1 MSSVLKMANRAARSN
16 RILLGLSAFFV
27 IIFLVISTN
36 VFVVSIVG
44 YHIHSSKDIKAESA
58 NIHIA
63 TKSLLAKRGNILDI
77 NGNVIVHDVISYT
90 LVAYLDPERVVGK
103 SPRYVVDKEATAL
116 ALAPILGL
124 TSASVLANLNRNA
137 KQTEFG
143 TKGRNLTLAQKTA
156 IESLGLPGFDFI
168 RTVTR
173 NYPMKVFSSHLI
185 GFAQYD
191 ATKDSLV
198 GKMGVEAIFD
208 SLLSGQNGYEKFRV
222 DKNGYRMLDGNLDE
236 AATVDGSTIVLTLD
250 KGIQE
255 ALEMAFDM
263 TINTHKAELVW
274 GSVME
279 IATGRIL
286 AWGHA
291 PSFDPNNINIS
302 NYSNVGMQYAYEPG
316 STMKT
321 FTYAAAMDIGKYVGS
336 DTFDSNFFRMGIEK
350 GLPVRTN
357 ETGKTFAIIN
367 NYMKR
372 SYGRVDFDFAY
383 LLSLNTGIA
392 TLLTTIL
399 PPSTYEEYLDKF
411 GFFKPVNTD
420 VYPEVNGVKN
430 FRYPLEMITTGF
442 GQGSSVT
449 MLQLLQAYS
458 AIFSDGTMVK
468 PYFVEKIFDE
478 KTSEV
483 IYQAQP
489 TIVGKPIKETTAR
502 QMQALMDRTIN
513 DGGTSRN
520 YQIPEVRTMG
530 KTGTS
535 QVAVDGAYS
544 KDKNIYSAMTA
555 LPAENPKYMVY
566 YAFLAPTTTRAHQDT
581 SAVQHIYR
589 RISLT
594 YGVYSQDNGPSETV
608 PVIEM
613 QLPNFINRT
622 TNSFLAWNA
631 QMDVQVTIIGDGERI
646 INQYPSGNTTMLNTQ
661 RLFVLTDGNNVEMP
675 DMVGWSR
682 KDVTTFWL
690 LSNRAVVIEGSGL
703 VVSQSIKP
711 GTLLDDQSDL
721 SVILSL
727 KP

>member
-1 MSSVLKMANRAARSN
+1 MVNRAARSN
-16 RILLGLSAFFV
+16 RMLLGLSVFFV
-27 IIFLVISTN
+27 LVFLVISTN

-44 YHIHSSKDIKAESA
+44 YHMHSAKDIKAESA
-58 NIHIA
+58 NIHIS
-63 TKSLLAKRGNILDI
+63 TKSLLAKRGNIVDI

-90 LVAYLDPERVVGK
+90 LIAYLDSERMVGD
-103 SPRYVVDKEATAL
+103 SPRYVVDKDQTAQ
-116 ALAPILGL
+116 ALAPILGI
-124 TSASVLANLNRNA
+124 SVSTILSNLNRDA

-156 IESLGLPGFDFI
+156 IEALNLPGFDFI

-173 NYPMKVFSSHLI
+173 NYPMKVFASHLI
-185 GFAQYD
+185 GFAHFD

-198 GKMGVEAIFD
+198 GKMGVEAIFNE
-208 SLLSGQNGYEKFRV
+208 LLSGENGYEKFRV

-236 AATVDGSTIVLTLD
+236 AATVDGATIVLTLD

-255 ALEMAFDM
+255 SLEMAFDITM
-263 TINTHKAELVW
+263 TNHNAELVW

-286 AWGHA
+286 AWGQA
-291 PSFDPNNINIS
+291 PSFDPNNIDIE

-321 FTYAAAMDIGKYVGS
+321 FTYAAAMDIGKYDG
-336 DTFDSNFFRMGIEK
+336 TALFDSKYFRMGIEN
-350 GLPVRTN
+350 GLPVRTDQSS
-357 ETGKTFAIIN
+357 KTFAIIN
-367 NYMKR
+367 NYHNR
-372 SYGRVDFDFAY
+372 SYGLVDFDYGY

-392 TLLTTIL
+392 TLLTTVL

-420 VYPEVNGVKN
+420 IYPDVSGVKN
-430 FRYPLEMITTGF
+430 YRYPLEMLTTGF

-449 MLQLLQAYS
+449 MLQMLQAYS

-468 PYFVEKIFDE
+468 PYFIEKIFDE

-489 TIVGKPIKETTAR
+489 IIVGQPIKESTAR

-513 DGGTSRN
+513 DGGSSRH
-520 YQIPEVRTMG
+520 YRIPEVRSIG

-535 QVAVDGAYS
+535 QVAIDGEYS
-544 KDKNIYSAMTA
+544 KDMNIFSAMTA

-566 YAFLAPTTTRAHQDT
+566 YAFLAPSDTKAHQET
-581 SAVQHIYR
+581 QAVQHIFR
-589 RISLT
+589 RLSLT
-594 YGVYSQDNGPSETV
+594 YEVYSQDNVPAEV
-608 PVIEM
+608 IPVIEM
-613 QLPNFINRT
+613 QIPNFINRT
-622 TNSFLAWNA
+622 VLSLLAWNTLS
-631 QMDVQVTIIGDGERI
+631 DVPITIIGNGERV
-646 INQYPSGNTTMLNTQ
+646 INQYPEANSTILNTQ
-661 RLFVLTDGNNVEMP
+661 RLFILTDGPEVVMP
-675 DMVGWSR
+675 DMTGWSR

-690 LSNRAVVIEGSGL
+690 LSNRTVIIEGSGL
-703 VVSQSIKP
+703 VSSQNIEA
-711 GTLLDDQSDL
+711 GTVLTDESKL
-721 SVILSL
+721 SVILTL

>member
-1 MSSVLKMANRAARSN
+1 MVNRAARSN
-16 RILLGLSAFFV
+16 RMLLGLSVFFV
-27 IIFLVISTN
+27 LIFLVISSN

-58 NIHIA
+58 NIHLA
-63 TKSLLAKRGNILDI
+63 TKSLLAQRGNILDI

-90 LVAYLDPERVVGK
+90 LIAYLDPERVVGK
-103 SPRYVVDKEATAL
+103 TPRYVVDKDATAQ
-116 ALAPILGL
+116 ALAPILGV
-124 TSASVLANLNRNA
+124 SVSTIMSNLNRDA

-156 IESLGLPGFDFI
+156 IEALGLPGFDFI
-168 RTVTR
+168 KTVTR
-173 NYPMKVFSSHLI
+173 NYPMKIFASHLI

-191 ATKDSLV
+191 AEKDSLV

-208 SLLSGQNGYEKFRV
+208 ELLSGENGFEKYRV

-236 AATVDGSTIVLTLD
+236 AAAINGANIVLTID

-255 ALEMAFDM
+255 SLEMAFDM

-291 PSFDPNNINIS
+291 PSFDPNNISIE

-321 FTYAAAMDIGKYVGS
+321 FTYAAAMDIGKYEGS
-336 DTFDSNFFRMGIEK
+336 DTFDSNFFRMGIED
-350 GLPVRTN
+350 GLPVRTDDP
-357 ETGKTFAIIN
+357 GKTYAIIN

-372 SYGRVDFDFAY
+372 NYGRVDFDFAY

-392 TLLTTIL
+392 TLLTTVL

-420 VYPEVNGVKN
+420 VYPEVEGVKN

-449 MLQLLQAYS
+449 MLQMLQAYS

-468 PYFVEKIFDE
+468 PYFVEKVFDE
-478 KTSEV
+478 NSSEV

-489 TIVGKPIKETTAR
+489 TIVGKPIKESTAR

-535 QVAVDGAYS
+535 QVAVDGEYS

-566 YAFLAPTTTRAHQDT
+566 YAFLAPTSTKAHQET
-581 SAVQHIYR
+581 AAVQQIFR
-589 RISLT
+589 RLSLT
-594 YGVYSQDNGPSETV
+594 YGLYSEDNGPSEST
-608 PVIEM
+608 PVIEL
-613 QLPNFINRT
+613 QLPNFINRSVM
-622 TNSFLAWNA
+622 SFLTWNA
-631 QMDVQVTIIGDGERI
+631 QLEIPVTIIGNGERI
-646 INQYPSGNTTMLNTQ
+646 INQYPEGNDTILTTQ
-661 RLFVLTDGNNVEMP
+661 RLFVLTDGDEITMP
-675 DMVGWSR
+675 DMHGWSR

-690 LSNRAVVIEGSGL
+690 LSNKAVVIEGSGL
-703 VVSQSIKP
+703 VSSQSIEA
-711 GTLLDDQSDL
+711 GTILTDQSEL
-721 SVILSL
+721 SVILTL

>member
-1 MSSVLKMANRAARSN
+1 MANRAARSN
-16 RILLGLSAFFV
+16 RMLLGLSVFFV
-27 IIFLVISTN
+27 LVFLVISTN

-44 YHIHSSKDIKAESA
+44 YHVHSSKDIKAESA

-63 TKSLLAKRGNILDI
+63 TKSLLAQRGNILDI

-90 LVAYLDPERVVGK
+90 LIAYLDPERMVGK
-103 SPRYVVDKEATAL
+103 SPRYVVDKEATAQ
-116 ALAPILGL
+116 ALSPILSMS
-124 TSASVLANLNRNA
+124 TASILSNLNRSA

-156 IESLGLPGFDFI
+156 IEALGLPGFEFI

-173 NYPMKVFSSHLI
+173 NYPMKVFASHLI

-191 ATKDSLV
+191 DTKGGLV

-208 SLLSGQNGYEKFRV
+208 AVLSGENGYEKFRV

-236 AATVDGSTIVLTLD
+236 AATVDGATIVLTLD

-255 ALEMAFDM
+255 SLEMAFDM

-291 PSFDPNNINIS
+291 PSFDPNNINIE

-321 FTYAAAMDIGKYVGS
+321 FTYAAAMDIGKYVGT

-350 GLPVRTN
+350 GLPVRTDG
-357 ETGKTFAIIN
+357 TTKTYAIIN

-372 SYGRVDFDFAY
+372 NYGRVDFDFAY

-392 TLLTTIL
+392 TLLTTVL

-420 VYPEVNGVKN
+420 VYPEVSGVKN
-430 FRYPLEMITTGF
+430 FRYPLEMLTTGF

-449 MLQLLQAYS
+449 MLQMLQAYS

-468 PYFVEKIFDE
+468 PYFVEKIFDV

-483 IYQAQP
+483 LYQAQP
-489 TIVGKPIKETTAR
+489 TVVGQPIKESTAR

-535 QVAVDGAYS
+535 QVAVDGEYS
-544 KDKNIYSAMTA
+544 TDKNIYSAMTA

-566 YAFLAPTTTRAHQDT
+566 YAFLAPTSTKAHQET
-581 SAVQHIYR
+581 QAVQHIFR
-589 RISLT
+589 KLSMTFGI
-594 YGVYSQDNGPSETV
+594 YSADNEPVETS
-608 PVIEM
+608 PVIEL
-613 QLPNFINRT
+613 QVPNFINRST
-622 TNSFLAWNA
+622 LSFLTWNA
-631 QMDVQVTIIGDGERI
+631 SLNVPVTVIGNGDRI
-646 INQYPSGNTTMLNTQ
+646 INQYPEANSTILNTQ
-661 RLFVLTDGNNVEMP
+661 RLFVLTDGAEVVMP
-675 DMVGWSR
+675 DMTGWSR

-703 VVSQSIKP
+703 VSSQSIEA
-711 GTLLDDQSDL
+711 GTVLTDESRL
-721 SVILSL
+721 SVILTL

>member
-1 MSSVLKMANRAARSN
+1 M
-16 RILLGLSAFFV
+16 LLGLSVFFV
-27 IIFLVISTN
+27 LIFLIISSN
-36 VFVVSIVG
+36 VFVVSIIG
-44 YHIHSSKDIKAESA
+44 YHAHSSKDINAQSA

-77 NGNVIVHDVISYT
+77 NGSVIVHDVISYT
-90 LVAYLDPERVVGK
+90 LIAYLDPQRKIGD
-103 SPRYVVDKEATAL
+103 SPRYVVDKEASAQ
-116 ALAPILGL
+116 ALAPILGVS
-124 TSASVLANLNRNA
+124 TAAVLANLNRDS

-156 IESLGLPGFDFI
+156 IEALNLPGFDFI

-173 NYPMKVFSSHLI
+173 NYPMKVFASHLI

-191 ATKDSLV
+191 ATKDALV
-198 GKMGVEAIFD
+198 GKMGVEAIFND
-208 SLLSGQNGYEKFRV
+208 LLSGENGYEKFRV

-236 AATVDGSTIVLTLD
+236 AATIDGATIVLTLD

-255 ALEMAFDM
+255 SLEMAFDM
-263 TINTHKAELVW
+263 TMKNHNAELVW

-291 PSFDPNNINIS
+291 PSFDPNNIDIE

-321 FTYAAAMDIGKYVGS
+321 FTYAAAMDIGEYDG
-336 DTFDSNFFRMGIEK
+336 TALFDSKSFRMGIEK
-350 GLPVRTN
+350 GMPVRTDDPK
-357 ETGKTFAIIN
+357 KTFAIIN
-367 NYMKR
+367 NYRNR
-372 SYGRVDFDFAY
+372 SYGLVDLDFAY

-392 TLLTTIL
+392 TLLTTVL

-420 VYPEVNGVKN
+420 VYPEVSGTKN
-430 FRYPLEMITTGF
+430 FRYPLEMLTTGF

-489 TIVGKPIKETTAR
+489 TIVGKPIKESTAR
-502 QMQALMDRTIN
+502 SMQALMDRTIN
-513 DGGTSRN
+513 DGGSSSYYR
-520 YQIPEVRTMG
+520 IPEVRSMG

-535 QVAVDGAYS
+535 QVAIDGDYS
-544 KDKNIYSAMTA
+544 KDKNIFSAMTA

-566 YAFLAPTTTRAHQDT
+566 YAFLAPSDTLAHRQT
-581 SAVQHIYR
+581 EAVQHIYR
-589 RISLT
+589 KLSLT
-594 YGVYSQDNGPSETV
+594 YGVFSSEDQPIETA

-613 QLPNFINRT
+613 QIPNFVNRET
-622 TNSFLAWNA
+622 TAFLAWNA
-631 QMDVQVTIIGDGERI
+631 QTNLPVTIIGDGERI
-646 INQYPSGNTTMLNTQ
+646 INQYPQFNSTMLTTQ
-661 RLFVLTDGNNVEMP
+661 RMFILTDGNQISMP
-675 DMVGWSR
+675 DMSGWSR

-690 LSNRAVVIEGSGL
+690 LSNHAVLIEGSGL
-703 VVSQSIKP
+703 VISQSIAP
-711 GTLLDDQSDL
+711 GEILSDESKL
-721 SVILSL
+721 SVVLSL

>member
-1 MSSVLKMANRAARSN
+1 MLLVLSV
-16 RILLGLSAFFV
+16 FFV
-27 IIFLVISTN
+27 VVFLIISTN

-44 YHIHSSKDIKAESA
+44 YHVHSSKDIKAQSA
-58 NIHIA
+58 NIHLA
-63 TKSLLAKRGNILDI
+63 TKSLLAKRGDILDI

-90 LVAYLDPERVVGK
+90 LIAYLDPERMVGK
-103 SPRYVVDKEATAL
+103 SPRHVVDKEATAQGL
-116 ALAPILGL
+116 SSILNI
-124 TSASVLANLNRNA
+124 SASAILTHLNRDA

-156 IESLGLPGFDFI
+156 IEALDLPGFEFI

-173 NYPMKVFSSHLI
+173 NYPMKVFASHLI
-185 GFAQYD
+185 GFAQFD
-191 ATKDSLV
+191 ATKDGLV
-198 GKMGVEAIFD
+198 GKMGVEEIFNN
-208 SLLSGQNGYEKFRV
+208 LLSGENGYEKFRV

-236 AATVDGSTIVLTLD
+236 AATVDGATIVLTLD

-255 ALEMAFDM
+255 SLEMAFDM

-291 PSFDPNNINIS
+291 PSFDPNNIDIE

-321 FTYAAAMDIGKYVGS
+321 FTYAAAMDIGKYVGT
-336 DTFDSNFFRMGIEK
+336 DTFDSNFFRMGIDK
-350 GLPVRTN
+350 GLPVRTDLS
-357 ETGKTFAIIN
+357 GKTYAIIN

-372 SYGRVDFDFAY
+372 DYGRVDFDFAY

-392 TLLTTIL
+392 TLLTTVL
-399 PPSTYEEYLDKF
+399 PPSTYEEYLEKF

-430 FRYPLEMITTGF
+430 FRYPLEMLTTGF

-449 MLQLLQAYS
+449 MLQMLQAYS

-468 PYFVEKIFDE
+468 PYFIEKIFDE
-478 KTSEV
+478 NTSEI

-489 TIVGKPIKETTAR
+489 TIVGQPIKESTAR

-535 QVAVDGAYS
+535 QVAVDGEYS

-566 YAFLAPTTTRAHQDT
+566 YAFLAPTTTKAHQDT

-589 RISLT
+589 RLSLT
-594 YGVYSQDNGPSETV
+594 YGVYSADNGPSETT

-613 QLPNFINRT
+613 QIPSFINRT
-622 TNSFLAWNA
+622 TLSFMTWNA
-631 QMDVQVTIIGDGERI
+631 QLDVPVTIIGNGERI
-646 INQYPSGNTTMLNTQ
+646 INQYPNANSTILNTQ
-661 RLFVLTDGNNVEMP
+661 RLFILTDGNEVTMP
-675 DMVGWSR
+675 DMTGWSR

-703 VVSQSIKP
+703 VSSQNIEA
-711 GTLLDDQSDL
+711 GTILTDESEL
-721 SVILSL
+721 SVFLTL

>member
-1 MSSVLKMANRAARSN
+1 
-16 RILLGLSAFFV
+16 
-27 IIFLVISTN
+27 
-36 VFVVSIVG
+36 
-44 YHIHSSKDIKAESA
+44 
-58 NIHIA
+58 
-63 TKSLLAKRGNILDI
+63 
-77 NGNVIVHDVISYT
+77 
-90 LVAYLDPERVVGK
+90 
-103 SPRYVVDKEATAL
+103 
-116 ALAPILGL
+116 
-124 TSASVLANLNRNA
+124 
-137 KQTEFG
+137 
-143 TKGRNLTLAQKTA
+143 
-156 IESLGLPGFDFI
+156 
-168 RTVTR
+168 
-173 NYPMKVFSSHLI
+173 MKVFASHLI

-191 ATKDSLV
+191 AEKDSLV
-198 GKMGVEAIFD
+198 GKMGVEAIFNE
-208 SLLSGQNGYEKFRV
+208 LLSGENGYEKYRV
-222 DKNGYRMLDGNLDE
+222 DKNGYRMLDGNLEE
-236 AATVDGSTIVLTLD
+236 AAAVNGATIVLTID

-255 ALEMAFDM
+255 SLEMAFDM

-291 PSFDPNNINIS
+291 PSFDPNNINIE

-321 FTYAAAMDIGKYVGS
+321 FTYAAAMDIGKYVGT
-336 DTFDSNFFRMGIEK
+336 DTFDSNYFRMGIEK
-350 GLPVRTN
+350 GLPVRTDDP
-357 ETGKTFAIIN
+357 GKTFAIIN

-372 SYGRVDFDFAY
+372 TYGRVDFDFAY

-392 TLLTTIL
+392 TLLTTVL

-420 VYPEVNGVKN
+420 VYPEVEGVKN

-449 MLQLLQAYS
+449 MLQMLQAYS

-468 PYFVEKIFDE
+468 PYFVEKVFDE
-478 KTSEV
+478 RTSEI

-489 TIVGKPIKETTAR
+489 TIVGKPIKESTAL

-535 QVAVDGAYS
+535 QVAIDGQYS

-566 YAFLAPTTTRAHQDT
+566 YAFLAPTSTKAHQET
-581 SAVQHIYR
+581 AAVQHIFR
-589 RISLT
+589 RLSLT
-594 YGVYSQDNGPSETV
+594 YGLYSEDNGPTETA
-608 PVIEM
+608 PVIEL
-613 QLPNFINRT
+613 QLPNFINRSVL
-622 TNSFLAWNA
+622 SFLTWNA
-631 QMDVQVTIIGDGERI
+631 TMELPVTVIGNGERV
-646 INQYPSGNTTMLNTQ
+646 INQFPEGNNTILNSQ
-661 RLFVLTDGNNVEMP
+661 RLFVLTDGSEITMP
-675 DMVGWSR
+675 DMTGWSR

-690 LSNRAVVIEGSGL
+690 LSNKAVFIEGSGL
-703 VVSQSIKP
+703 VSSQNIEP
-711 GTLLDDQSDL
+711 GTILTDQSEL
-721 SVILSL
+721 SVILTL

>member
-1 MSSVLKMANRAARSN
+1 MVNRAARSN
-16 RILLGLSAFFV
+16 RMLLGLSVFFV
-27 IIFLVISTN
+27 LIFLVISTN
-36 VFVVSIVG
+36 VFVVSILG
-44 YHIHSSKDIKAESA
+44 YHIHSAKDIKAESA

-63 TKSLLAKRGNILDI
+63 TKSLLAQRGNILDI
-77 NGNVIVHDVISYT
+77 KGNVIVHDVISYT
-90 LVAYLDPERVVGK
+90 LIAYLDSERMVGQ
-103 SPRYVVDKEATAL
+103 SPRYVVDKEATAQ
-116 ALAPILGL
+116 ALAPILGI
-124 TSASVLANLNRNA
+124 SVSTVLSNLNRDA

-156 IESLGLPGFDFI
+156 IEALNLPGFDFI
-168 RTVTR
+168 KTVTR
-173 NYPMKVFSSHLI
+173 NYPMKVFASHLI

-191 ATKDSLV
+191 AEKDSLV
-198 GKMGVEAIFD
+198 GKMGVEAIFNE
-208 SLLSGQNGYEKFRV
+208 LLSGENGYEKYRV
-222 DKNGYRMLDGNLDE
+222 DKNGYRMLDGNLEE
-236 AATVDGSTIVLTLD
+236 AEAVNGATIVLTID

-255 ALEMAFDM
+255 SLEMAFDM

-291 PSFDPNNINIS
+291 PSFDPNNINIE

-321 FTYAAAMDIGKYVGS
+321 FTYAAAMDIGKYVGT
-336 DTFDSNFFRMGIEK
+336 DTFDSNYFRMGIEK
-350 GLPVRTN
+350 GLPVRTDDP
-357 ETGKTFAIIN
+357 GKTFAIIN

-372 SYGRVDFDFAY
+372 TYGRVDFDFAY

-392 TLLTTIL
+392 TLLTTVL

-420 VYPEVNGVKN
+420 VYPEVEGVKN

-449 MLQLLQAYS
+449 MLQMLQAYS

-468 PYFVEKIFDE
+468 PYFVEKVFDE
-478 KTSEV
+478 RTSEI

-489 TIVGKPIKETTAR
+489 TIVGKPIKESTAL

-535 QVAVDGAYS
+535 QVAIDGQYS

-566 YAFLAPTTTRAHQDT
+566 YAFLAPTSTKAHQET
-581 SAVQHIYR
+581 AAVQHIFR
-589 RISLT
+589 RLSLT
-594 YGVYSQDNGPSETV
+594 YGLYSEDNGPTETA
-608 PVIEM
+608 PVIEL
-613 QLPNFINRT
+613 QLPNFINRSVL
-622 TNSFLAWNA
+622 SFLTWNA
-631 QMDVQVTIIGDGERI
+631 TMELPVTVIGNGERV
-646 INQYPSGNTTMLNTQ
+646 INQFPEGNNTILNSQ
-661 RLFVLTDGNNVEMP
+661 RLFVLTDGSEITMP
-675 DMVGWSR
+675 DMTGWSR

-690 LSNRAVVIEGSGL
+690 LSNKAVFIEGSGL
-703 VVSQSIKP
+703 VSSQNIEP
-711 GTLLDDQSDL
+711 GTILTDQSEL
-721 SVILSL
+721 SVILTL

>member
-1 MSSVLKMANRAARSN
+1 MVNRTARSN
-16 RILLGLSAFFV
+16 RMLLGLSVFFV
-27 IIFLVISTN
+27 LIFLVISTN
-36 VFVVSIVG
+36 VFVVSILG
-44 YHIHSSKDIKAESA
+44 YHIHSAKDIKAESA
-58 NIHIA
+58 NIHLA
-63 TKSLLAKRGNILDI
+63 TKSLLAQRGNILDI

-90 LVAYLDPERVVGK
+90 LIAYLDPERMVGK
-103 SPRYVVDKEATAL
+103 SPRYVVDKEATAQ
-116 ALAPILGL
+116 AIAPILGMSVSTVL
-124 TSASVLANLNRNA
+124 TNLNRDA

-156 IESLGLPGFDFI
+156 IEALNLPGFDFI
-168 RTVTR
+168 KTVTR
-173 NYPMKVFSSHLI
+173 NYPMKVFASHLI

-191 ATKDSLV
+191 AEKNSLV
-198 GKMGVEAIFD
+198 GKMGVESIFNE
-208 SLLSGQNGYEKFRV
+208 LLSGENGYEKYRV
-222 DKNGYRMLDGNLDE
+222 DKNGYRMLDGNLEE
-236 AATVDGSTIVLTLD
+236 AEAVNGATIVLTID

-255 ALEMAFDM
+255 SLEMAFDM
-263 TINTHKAELVW
+263 TIYTHKAELVW

-291 PSFDPNNINIS
+291 PSFDPNNIDIE

-321 FTYAAAMDIGKYVGS
+321 FTYAAAMDIGKYVGT

-350 GLPVRTN
+350 GLPVRTDDPS
-357 ETGKTFAIIN
+357 KTFAIIN

-372 SYGRVDFDFAY
+372 TYGRVDFDFAY

-392 TLLTTIL
+392 TLLTTVL

-420 VYPEVNGVKN
+420 VYPEVEGVKN

-449 MLQLLQAYS
+449 MLQMLQAYS

-468 PYFVEKIFDE
+468 PYFVEKVFDE

-483 IYQAQP
+483 IYQAQT
-489 TIVGKPIKETTAR
+489 TIVGQPIKESTAR

-535 QVAVDGAYS
+535 QVAVDGEYS

-566 YAFLAPTTTRAHQDT
+566 YAFLAPTSTKAHQET
-581 SAVQHIYR
+581 SAVQHIFR
-589 RISLT
+589 RLSLT
-594 YGVYSQDNGPSETV
+594 YGLYSDNNGPAETV

-613 QLPNFINRT
+613 QLPNFINRSVMSLLT
-622 TNSFLAWNA
+622 WNA
-631 QMDVQVTIIGDGERI
+631 EYKLPLTIIGNGERI
-646 INQYPSGNTTMLNTQ
+646 INQYPEVNHTILNSQ
-661 RLFVLTDGNNVEMP
+661 RMFVLTDGSEITMP
-675 DMVGWSR
+675 DMTGWSR

-690 LSNRAVVIEGSGL
+690 LSNKAVFIEGSGL
-703 VVSQSIKP
+703 VSSQNIAP
-711 GTLLDDQSDL
+711 GTILTDQSEL
-721 SVILSL
+721 SVILTL

>member
-1 MSSVLKMANRAARSN
+1 MVNRTARSN
-16 RILLGLSAFFV
+16 RMLLGLSVFFV
-27 IIFLVISTN
+27 LIFLVISTN
-36 VFVVSIVG
+36 VFVVSILG
-44 YHIHSSKDIKAESA
+44 YHIHSAKDIKAESA
-58 NIHIA
+58 NIHLA
-63 TKSLLAKRGNILDI
+63 TKSLLAQRGNILDI

-90 LVAYLDPERVVGK
+90 LIAYLDPERMVGK
-103 SPRYVVDKEATAL
+103 SPRYVVDKEATAQ
-116 ALAPILGL
+116 ALAPILGIPVS
-124 TSASVLANLNRNA
+124 TVMTNLNRDA

-156 IESLGLPGFDFI
+156 IEALNLPGFDFI
-168 RTVTR
+168 KTVTR
-173 NYPMKVFSSHLI
+173 NYPMKVFASHLI

-191 ATKDSLV
+191 ADKNSLV
-198 GKMGVEAIFD
+198 GKMGVEAIFNE
-208 SLLSGQNGYEKFRV
+208 LLSGENGYEKYRV
-222 DKNGYRMLDGNLDE
+222 DKNGYRMLDGNLEE
-236 AATVDGSTIVLTLD
+236 AEAVNGATIVLTID

-255 ALEMAFDM
+255 SLEMAFDM

-291 PSFDPNNINIS
+291 PGFDPNNIDIE

-321 FTYAAAMDIGKYVGS
+321 FTYAAAMDIGKYVGT
-336 DTFDSNFFRMGIEK
+336 DTFDSNFFRMGIDQ
-350 GLPVRTN
+350 GLPVRTDDPS
-357 ETGKTFAIIN
+357 KTFAIIN

-372 SYGRVDFDFAY
+372 TYGRVDFDFAY

-392 TLLTTIL
+392 TLLTTVL

-420 VYPEVNGVKN
+420 VYPEVEGVKN

-449 MLQLLQAYS
+449 MLQMLQAYS

-468 PYFVEKIFDE
+468 PYFVEKVFDE

-489 TIVGKPIKETTAR
+489 TIVGKPIKESTAK

-535 QVAVDGAYS
+535 QVAVDGEYS

-566 YAFLAPTTTRAHQDT
+566 YAFLAPTSTKAHQET
-581 SAVQHIYR
+581 SAVQQIFR
-589 RISLT
+589 RLSLT
-594 YGVYSQDNGPSETV
+594 YGLYSENNGPTETV

-613 QLPNFINRT
+613 QLPNFINRSVLSLLT
-622 TNSFLAWNA
+622 WNA
-631 QMDVQVTIIGDGERI
+631 ELKLPLTIIGNGERV
-646 INQYPSGNTTMLNTQ
+646 INQYPEVNHTILNSQ
-661 RLFVLTDGNNVEMP
+661 RLFVLTDGSEITMP
-675 DMVGWSR
+675 DMTGWSR

-690 LSNRAVVIEGSGL
+690 LSNKAVFIEGSGL
-703 VVSQSIKP
+703 VSSQNIAA
-711 GTLLDDQSDL
+711 GTVLTDQSEI
-721 SVILSL
+721 SVILTL

>member
-1 MSSVLKMANRAARSN
+1 MVNRAARSN
-16 RILLGLSAFFV
+16 RMLLGLSVFFV
-27 IIFLVISTN
+27 LIFLVISTN
-36 VFVVSIVG
+36 VFVVSILG
-44 YHIHSSKDIKAESA
+44 YHIHSAKDIKAESA

-63 TKSLLAKRGNILDI
+63 TKSLLAQRGNILDI
-77 NGNVIVHDVISYT
+77 KGNVIVHDVISYT
-90 LVAYLDPERVVGK
+90 LIAYLDSERMVGQ
-103 SPRYVVDKEATAL
+103 SPRYVVDKEATAQ
-116 ALAPILGL
+116 ALAPILGI
-124 TSASVLANLNRNA
+124 SVSTVLSNLNRDA

-156 IESLGLPGFDFI
+156 IEALNLPGFDFI
-168 RTVTR
+168 KTVTR
-173 NYPMKVFSSHLI
+173 NYPMKVFASHLI

-191 ATKDSLV
+191 AEKDSLV
-198 GKMGVEAIFD
+198 GKMGVEAIFNE
-208 SLLSGQNGYEKFRV
+208 LLSGENGYEKYRV
-222 DKNGYRMLDGNLDE
+222 DKNGYRMLDGNLEE
-236 AATVDGSTIVLTLD
+236 AAAVNGATIVLTID

-255 ALEMAFDM
+255 SLEMAFDM

-291 PSFDPNNINIS
+291 PSFDPNNINIE

-321 FTYAAAMDIGKYVGS
+321 FTYAAAMDIGKYVGT
-336 DTFDSNFFRMGIEK
+336 DTFDSNYFRMGIEK
-350 GLPVRTN
+350 GLPVRTDDP
-357 ETGKTFAIIN
+357 GKTFAIIN

-372 SYGRVDFDFAY
+372 TYGRVDFDFAY

-392 TLLTTIL
+392 TLLTTVL

-420 VYPEVNGVKN
+420 VYPEVEGVKN

-449 MLQLLQAYS
+449 MLQMLQAYS

-468 PYFVEKIFDE
+468 PYFVEKVFDE
-478 KTSEV
+478 RTSEI
-483 IYQAQP
+483 IYHAQP
-489 TIVGKPIKETTAR
+489 TIVGKPIKESTAL

-535 QVAVDGAYS
+535 QVAIDGQYS

-566 YAFLAPTTTRAHQDT
+566 YAFLAPTSTKAHQET
-581 SAVQHIYR
+581 AAVQHIFR
-589 RISLT
+589 RLSLT
-594 YGVYSQDNGPSETV
+594 YGLYSEDNGPTETA
-608 PVIEM
+608 PVIEL
-613 QLPNFINRT
+613 QLPNFINRSVL
-622 TNSFLAWNA
+622 SFLTWNA
-631 QMDVQVTIIGDGERI
+631 TMELPVTVIGNGERV
-646 INQYPSGNTTMLNTQ
+646 INQFPEGNNTILNSQ
-661 RLFVLTDGNNVEMP
+661 RLFVLTDGSEITMP
-675 DMVGWSR
+675 DMTGWSR

-690 LSNRAVVIEGSGL
+690 LSNKAVFIEGSGL
-703 VVSQSIKP
+703 VSSQNIEP
-711 GTLLDDQSDL
+711 GTILTDQSEL
-721 SVILSL
+721 SVILTL

>member
-1 MSSVLKMANRAARSN
+1 MVNRAARSN
-16 RILLGLSAFFV
+16 RMLLGLSVFFV
-27 IIFLVISTN
+27 LIFLVISTN
-36 VFVVSIVG
+36 VFVVSILG
-44 YHIHSSKDIKAESA
+44 YHIHSAKDIKAESA

-63 TKSLLAKRGNILDI
+63 TKSLLAQRGNILDI
-77 NGNVIVHDVISYT
+77 KGNVIVHDVISYT
-90 LVAYLDPERVVGK
+90 LIAYLDSERMVGQ
-103 SPRYVVDKEATAL
+103 SPRYVVDKEATAQ
-116 ALAPILGL
+116 ALAPILGI
-124 TSASVLANLNRNA
+124 SVSTVLSNLNRDA

-156 IESLGLPGFDFI
+156 IEALNLPGFDFI
-168 RTVTR
+168 KTVTR
-173 NYPMKVFSSHLI
+173 NYPMKVFASHLI

-191 ATKDSLV
+191 AEKDSLV
-198 GKMGVEAIFD
+198 GKMGIEAIFNE
-208 SLLSGQNGYEKFRV
+208 LLSGENGYEKYRV
-222 DKNGYRMLDGNLDE
+222 DKNGYRMLDGNLEE
-236 AATVDGSTIVLTLD
+236 AAAVNGATIVLTID

-255 ALEMAFDM
+255 SLEMAFDM

-291 PSFDPNNINIS
+291 PSFDPNNINIE

-321 FTYAAAMDIGKYVGS
+321 FTYAAAMDIGKYVGT
-336 DTFDSNFFRMGIEK
+336 DTFDSNYFRMGIEK
-350 GLPVRTN
+350 GLPVRTDDP
-357 ETGKTFAIIN
+357 GKTFAIIN

-372 SYGRVDFDFAY
+372 TYGRVDFDFAY

-392 TLLTTIL
+392 TLLTTVL

-420 VYPEVNGVKN
+420 VYPEVEGVKN

-449 MLQLLQAYS
+449 MLQMLQAYS

-468 PYFVEKIFDE
+468 PYFVEKVFDE
-478 KTSEV
+478 RTSEI

-489 TIVGKPIKETTAR
+489 TIVGKPIKESTAL

-535 QVAVDGAYS
+535 QVAIDGQYS

-566 YAFLAPTTTRAHQDT
+566 YAFLAPTSTKAHQET
-581 SAVQHIYR
+581 AAVQHIFR
-589 RISLT
+589 RLSLT
-594 YGVYSQDNGPSETV
+594 YGLYSEDNGPTETA
-608 PVIEM
+608 PVIEL
-613 QLPNFINRT
+613 QLPNFINRSVL
-622 TNSFLAWNA
+622 SFLTWNA
-631 QMDVQVTIIGDGERI
+631 TMELPVTVIGNGERV
-646 INQYPSGNTTMLNTQ
+646 INQFPEGNNTILNSQ
-661 RLFVLTDGNNVEMP
+661 RLFVLTDGSEITMP
-675 DMVGWSR
+675 DMTGWSR

-690 LSNRAVVIEGSGL
+690 LSNKAVFIEGSGL
-703 VVSQSIKP
+703 VSSQNIEP
-711 GTLLDDQSDL
+711 GTILTDQSEL
-721 SVILSL
+721 SVILTL

>member
-1 MSSVLKMANRAARSN
+1 MVNRAARSN
-16 RILLGLSAFFV
+16 RMLLGLSVFFV
-27 IIFLVISTN
+27 LVFLVISTN
-36 VFVVSIVG
+36 VFVVSIAG
-44 YHIHSSKDIKAESA
+44 HHIHSSKDIKAESA

-63 TKSLLAKRGNILDI
+63 TKSLLSQRGNILDI

-90 LVAYLDPERVVGK
+90 LIAYLDSERMVGK
-103 SPRYVVDKEATAL
+103 SPRYVVDKESTAQ
-116 ALAPILGL
+116 ALSDILGL
-124 TSASVLANLNRNA
+124 PASTIMTNLNRTA

-156 IESLGLPGFDFI
+156 IEALGLPGLDFI
-168 RTVTR
+168 KTVTR
-173 NYPMKVFSSHLI
+173 NYPMKVFASHLI

-191 ATKDSLV
+191 ADKNSLV
-198 GKMGVEAIFD
+198 GKMGIESIFNE
-208 SLLSGQNGYEKFRV
+208 LLSGENGYEKYRV
-222 DKNGYRMLDGNLDE
+222 DKNGYRMLDGNLEE
-236 AATVDGSTIVLTLD
+236 AAAINGTSIVLTID

-255 ALEMAFDM
+255 SLEMAFDM
-263 TINTHKAELVW
+263 TIKTHDAELVW

-291 PSFDPNNINIS
+291 PSFDPNNINIE

-321 FTYAAAMDIGKYVGS
+321 FTYAAAMDIGKYVGT
-336 DTFDSNFFRMGIEK
+336 DTFDSNFFRMGIDK
-350 GLPVRTN
+350 GLPIRTD
-357 ETGKTFAIIN
+357 EPKKTFAIIN

-372 SYGRVDFDFAY
+372 TYGRVDFDFAY

-392 TLLTTIL
+392 ELLTTVL

-420 VYPEVNGVKN
+420 VYPEVSGVKN

-449 MLQLLQAYS
+449 MLQMLQAYS

-478 KTSEV
+478 NTSEI

-489 TIVGKPIKETTAR
+489 TIVGKPIKESTAR

-535 QVAVDGAYS
+535 QVAIDGEYS

-566 YAFLAPTTTRAHQDT
+566 YAFLAPTSTKAHQET
-581 SAVQHIYR
+581 AAVQHIFR
-589 RISLT
+589 RLSLT
-594 YGVYSQDNGPSETV
+594 YGIYSDNNGPTETA
-608 PVIEM
+608 PIIEL
-613 QLPNFINRT
+613 QLPNFINRSVL
-622 TNSFLAWNA
+622 SFLASNA
-631 QMDVQVTIIGDGERI
+631 QLELPVTIIGNGERV
-646 INQYPSGNTTMLNTQ
+646 INQYPEANDTILNTQ
-661 RLFVLTDGNNVEMP
+661 RLFILTDGNEITMP
-675 DMVGWSR
+675 DMMGWSR

-690 LSNRAVVIEGSGL
+690 LSNKAVIIEGSGL
-703 VVSQSIKP
+703 VSSQSIAP
-711 GTLLDDQSDL
+711 GEILTDQSEL
-721 SVILSL
+721 SVVLSL

>member
-1 MSSVLKMANRAARSN
+1 MVNRAARSN
-16 RILLGLSAFFV
+16 RMLLVLSVFFV
-27 IIFLVISTN
+27 IVFLIISSN

-44 YHIHSSKDIKAESA
+44 YHVHSSKDIKAQSA

-90 LVAYLDPERVVGK
+90 LIAYLDPERMVGK
-103 SPRYVVDKEATAL
+103 SPRHVVDKEATAQGL
-116 ALAPILGL
+116 SSILNISVSAIL
-124 TSASVLANLNRNA
+124 THLNRDA

-156 IESLGLPGFDFI
+156 IEALNLPGFEFI

-173 NYPMKVFSSHLI
+173 NYPMKVFASHLI

-198 GKMGVEAIFD
+198 GKMGVEAIFND
-208 SLLSGQNGYEKFRV
+208 LLSGENGHEKFRV

-236 AATVDGSTIVLTLD
+236 AATVDGATIVLTLD

-255 ALEMAFDM
+255 SLEMAFDM
-263 TINTHKAELVW
+263 TINTHQAELVW

-291 PSFDPNNINIS
+291 PSFDPNNIDIE

-321 FTYAAAMDIGKYVGS
+321 FTYAAAMDIGKYVGT
-336 DTFDSNFFRMGIEK
+336 DTFDSNFFRMGIDK
-350 GLPVRTN
+350 GLPVRTDLS
-357 ETGKTFAIIN
+357 GKTYAIIN

-372 SYGRVDFDFAY
+372 DYGRVDFDFAY

-392 TLLTTIL
+392 TLLTTVL
-399 PPSTYEEYLDKF
+399 PPSTYEEYLEKF

-430 FRYPLEMITTGF
+430 FRYPLEMLTTGF

-449 MLQLLQAYS
+449 MLQMLQAYS

-468 PYFVEKIFDE
+468 PYFIEKIFDE
-478 KTSEV
+478 NTSEV

-489 TIVGKPIKETTAR
+489 TIVGQPIKESTAR

-535 QVAVDGAYS
+535 QVAVDGEYS
-544 KDKNIYSAMTA
+544 TDKNIYSAMTA

-566 YAFLAPTTTRAHQDT
+566 YAFLAPTTTKAHQDT

-589 RISLT
+589 RLSLT
-594 YGVYSQDNGPSETV
+594 YGVYSADSGPSETT

-613 QLPNFINRT
+613 QIPNFINRT
-622 TNSFLAWNA
+622 TLSFMTWNA
-631 QMDVQVTIIGDGERI
+631 QLDVPVTIIGNGERI
-646 INQYPSGNTTMLNTQ
+646 INQYPNANSTILNTQ
-661 RLFVLTDGNNVEMP
+661 RLFILTDGNEVTMP
-675 DMVGWSR
+675 DMTGWSR

-703 VVSQSIKP
+703 VNSQNIEP
-711 GTLLDDQSDL
+711 GTILTDESEL
-721 SVILSL
+721 SVILTL

>member
-1 MSSVLKMANRAARSN
+1 MVNRAARSN
-16 RILLGLSAFFV
+16 RMLLGLSVFFV
-27 IIFLVISTN
+27 LIFLVISTN
-36 VFVVSIVG
+36 VFVVSILG
-44 YHIHSSKDIKAESA
+44 YHIHSAKDIKAESA

-63 TKSLLAKRGNILDI
+63 TKSLLAQRGNILDI
-77 NGNVIVHDVISYT
+77 KGNVIVHDVISYT
-90 LVAYLDPERVVGK
+90 LIAYLDSERMVGQ
-103 SPRYVVDKEATAL
+103 SPRYVVDKEATAQ
-116 ALAPILGL
+116 ALAPILGI
-124 TSASVLANLNRNA
+124 SVSTVLSNLNRDA

-156 IESLGLPGFDFI
+156 IEALNLPGFDFI
-168 RTVTR
+168 KTVTR
-173 NYPMKVFSSHLI
+173 NYPMKVFASHLI

-191 ATKDSLV
+191 AEKDSLV
-198 GKMGVEAIFD
+198 GKMGVEAIFNE
-208 SLLSGQNGYEKFRV
+208 LLSGENGYEKYRV
-222 DKNGYRMLDGNLDE
+222 DKNGYRMLDGNLEE
-236 AATVDGSTIVLTLD
+236 AAAVNGATIVLTID

-255 ALEMAFDM
+255 SLEMAFDM

-291 PSFDPNNINIS
+291 PSFDPNNINIE

-321 FTYAAAMDIGKYVGS
+321 FTYAAAMDIGKYVGT
-336 DTFDSNFFRMGIEK
+336 DTFDSNYFRMGIEK
-350 GLPVRTN
+350 GLPVRTDDP
-357 ETGKTFAIIN
+357 GKTFAIIN

-372 SYGRVDFDFAY
+372 TYGRVDFDFAY

-392 TLLTTIL
+392 TLLTTVL

-420 VYPEVNGVKN
+420 VYPEVEGVKN

-449 MLQLLQAYS
+449 MLQMLQAYS

-468 PYFVEKIFDE
+468 PYFVEKVFDE
-478 KTSEV
+478 RTSEI

-489 TIVGKPIKETTAR
+489 TIVGKPIKESTAL

-535 QVAVDGAYS
+535 QVAIDGQYS

-566 YAFLAPTTTRAHQDT
+566 YAFLAPTSTKAHQET
-581 SAVQHIYR
+581 AAVQHIFR
-589 RISLT
+589 RLSLT
-594 YGVYSQDNGPSETV
+594 YGLYSEDNGPTETA
-608 PVIEM
+608 PVIEL
-613 QLPNFINRT
+613 QLPNFINRSVL
-622 TNSFLAWNA
+622 SFLTWNA
-631 QMDVQVTIIGDGERI
+631 TMELPVTVIGNGERV
-646 INQYPSGNTTMLNTQ
+646 INQFPEGNNTILNSQ
-661 RLFVLTDGNNVEMP
+661 RLFVLTDGSEITMP
-675 DMVGWSR
+675 DMTGWSR

-690 LSNRAVVIEGSGL
+690 LSNKAVFIEGSGL
-703 VVSQSIKP
+703 VSSQNIEP
-711 GTLLDDQSDL
+711 GTILTDQSEL
-721 SVILSL
+721 SVILTL

>member
-1 MSSVLKMANRAARSN
+1 MVNRAARSN
-16 RILLGLSAFFV
+16 RMLLGLSVFFV
-27 IIFLVISTN
+27 LIFLVISTN
-36 VFVVSIVG
+36 VFVVSILG
-44 YHIHSSKDIKAESA
+44 YHIHSAKDIKAESA

-63 TKSLLAKRGNILDI
+63 TKSLLAQRGNILDI
-77 NGNVIVHDVISYT
+77 KGNVIVHDVISYT
-90 LVAYLDPERVVGK
+90 LIAYLDSERMVGQ
-103 SPRYVVDKEATAL
+103 SPRYVVDKEATAQ
-116 ALAPILGL
+116 ALAPILGI
-124 TSASVLANLNRNA
+124 SVSTVLSNLNRDA

-156 IESLGLPGFDFI
+156 IEALNLPGFDFI
-168 RTVTR
+168 KTVTR
-173 NYPMKVFSSHLI
+173 NYPMKVFASHLI

-191 ATKDSLV
+191 AEKDSLV
-198 GKMGVEAIFD
+198 GKMGVEAIFNE
-208 SLLSGQNGYEKFRV
+208 LLSGENGYEKYRV
-222 DKNGYRMLDGNLDE
+222 DKNGYRMLDGNLEE
-236 AATVDGSTIVLTLD
+236 AAAVNGATIVLTID

-255 ALEMAFDM
+255 SLEMAFDM

-291 PSFDPNNINIS
+291 PSFDPNNINIE

-321 FTYAAAMDIGKYVGS
+321 FTYAAAMDIGKYVGT
-336 DTFDSNFFRMGIEK
+336 DTFDSNYFRMGIEK
-350 GLPVRTN
+350 GLPVRTDDP
-357 ETGKTFAIIN
+357 GKTFAIIN

-372 SYGRVDFDFAY
+372 TYGRVDFDFAY

-392 TLLTTIL
+392 TLLTTVL

-420 VYPEVNGVKN
+420 VYPEVEGVKN

-449 MLQLLQAYS
+449 MLQMLQAYS

-468 PYFVEKIFDE
+468 PYFVEKVFDE
-478 KTSEV
+478 RTSEI

-489 TIVGKPIKETTAR
+489 TIVGKPIKESTAL

-535 QVAVDGAYS
+535 QVAIDGQYS

-566 YAFLAPTTTRAHQDT
+566 YAFLAPTSTKAHQET
-581 SAVQHIYR
+581 AAVQHIFR
-589 RISLT
+589 RLSLT
-594 YGVYSQDNGPSETV
+594 YGLYSEDNGPTETA
-608 PVIEM
+608 PVIEL
-613 QLPNFINRT
+613 QLPNFINRSVL
-622 TNSFLAWNA
+622 SFLTWNA
-631 QMDVQVTIIGDGERI
+631 TMELPVTVIGNGERV
-646 INQYPSGNTTMLNTQ
+646 INQFPEGNNTILNSQ
-661 RLFVLTDGNNVEMP
+661 RLFVLTDGSEITMP
-675 DMVGWSR
+675 DMTGWSR

-690 LSNRAVVIEGSGL
+690 LSNKAVFIEGSGW
-703 VVSQSIKP
+703 
-711 GTLLDDQSDL
+711 
-721 SVILSL
+721 SVRKILN
-727 KP
+727 PEPF

>member
-1 MSSVLKMANRAARSN
+1 MVNRAARSN
-16 RILLGLSAFFV
+16 RMLLGLSVFFV
-27 IIFLVISTN
+27 IIFLIISTN

-44 YHIHSSKDIKAESA
+44 YHVHSAKDIKAESA
-58 NIHIA
+58 NIHVS

-90 LVAYLDPERVVGK
+90 LIAYLDSERMVGK
-103 SPRYVVDKEATAL
+103 SPRYVVDKEVTAQG
-116 ALAPILGL
+116 LAPILGI
-124 TSASVLANLNRNA
+124 SVATIMTNLNRDA

-156 IESLGLPGFDFI
+156 IEALNLPGFEFI

-173 NYPMKVFSSHLI
+173 NYPMKVFASHLI

-191 ATKDSLV
+191 ETKDGLV

-208 SLLSGQNGYEKFRV
+208 AVLSGENGYEKFRV

-236 AATVDGSTIVLTLD
+236 AVTVDGATIVLTLD

-255 ALEMAFDM
+255 SLEMAFDM
-263 TINTHKAELVW
+263 TINTHQAELVW

-291 PSFDPNNINIS
+291 PSFDPNNINIE

-321 FTYAAAMDIGKYVGS
+321 FTYAAAMDIGKYVGT
-336 DTFDSNFFRMGIEK
+336 DTFDSNFFRMGIDK
-350 GLPVRTN
+350 GLPVRTDLS
-357 ETGKTFAIIN
+357 GKTYAIIN

-372 SYGRVDFDFAY
+372 NYGRVDFDFAY

-392 TLLTTIL
+392 TLLTTVL

-430 FRYPLEMITTGF
+430 FRYPLEMLTTGF

-449 MLQLLQAYS
+449 MLQMLQAYS

-478 KTSEV
+478 NTFEI

-489 TIVGKPIKETTAR
+489 TIVGQPIKESTAR

-535 QVAVDGAYS
+535 QVAIDGEYS

-566 YAFLAPTTTRAHQDT
+566 YAFLAPTSTKAHQET
-581 SAVQHIYR
+581 QAVQHIFR
-589 RISLT
+589 KLSMT
-594 YGVYSQDNGPSETV
+594 YGIYSEENEPIVTT
-608 PVIEM
+608 PVVEI
-613 QLPNFINRT
+613 QLPNFINR
-622 TNSFLAWNA
+622 NVLSFLTWNVPWD
-631 QMDVQVTIIGDGERI
+631 MPISIIGNGERV
-646 INQYPSGNTTMLNTQ
+646 INQYPDANSTILNSQ
-661 RLFVLTDGNNVEMP
+661 RLFILTDGNEITMP
-675 DMVGWSR
+675 DMTGWSR

-703 VVSQSIKP
+703 VSSQNIDP
-711 GTLLDDQSDL
+711 GTILTDESEL
-721 SVILSL
+721 SVILTL

>member
-1 MSSVLKMANRAARSN
+1 MANRAARSN
-16 RILLGLSAFFV
+16 RMVLGLSVFF
-27 IIFLVISTN
+27 ILIFLIISAN
-36 VFVVSIVG
+36 VFVVSIIG
-44 YHIHSSKDIKAESA
+44 YHVHSAKDIHAESA

-63 TKSLLAKRGNILDI
+63 TKPLSASRGNILDI
-77 NGNVIVHDVISYT
+77 NGNVIAHDVVSYT
-90 LVAYLDPERVVGK
+90 LIAHLDPERVVGK
-103 SPRYVVDKEATAL
+103 SPRYVVDKEATAQ
-116 ALAPILGL
+116 ALAPILGVSQASIL
-124 TSASVLANLNRNA
+124 TNLNRNA
-137 KQTEFG
+137 KQTELG
-143 TKGRNLTLAQKTA
+143 VRGRNLTLAQKNA
-156 IESLGLPGFDFI
+156 IEALQMPGFEFI
-168 RTVTR
+168 PTVKR
-173 NYPMKVFSSHLI
+173 NYPMKVFASHLI

-191 ATKDSLV
+191 ASVSSLV
-198 GKMGVEAIFD
+198 GKMGVEQIFN
-208 SLLSGQNGYEKFRV
+208 SLLSGENGYEKFRV
-222 DKNGYRMLDGNLDE
+222 DRFGYRMLDGNLE
-236 AATVDGSTIVLTLD
+236 ESAAVDGATIVLTLD
-250 KGIQE
+250 KSIQE
-255 ALEMAFDM
+255 SLEMAFDM
-263 TINTHKAELVW
+263 TIKTHKAELVW

-279 IATGRIL
+279 IATGRVL

-291 PSFDPNNINIS
+291 PSFDPNNIQIE
-302 NYSNVGMQYAYEPG
+302 NYSNIGMQYAYEPG

-321 FTYAAAMDIGKYVGS
+321 FTYAAAMDIGKYDGKA
-336 DTFDSNFFRMGIEK
+336 TFDSNSFRMGIDK
-350 GLPVRTN
+350 GLPTRTN
-357 ETGKTFAIIN
+357 DPAKTFAVIN

-372 SYGRVDFDFAY
+372 TYGQVDFDYAY

-392 TLLTTIL
+392 TLLTTVL

-420 VYPEVNGVKN
+420 ITPEVTGVKN
-430 FRYPLEMITTGF
+430 FRYPVDMLTTGF

-449 MLQLLQAYS
+449 MIQLMQAYS

-468 PYFVEKIFDE
+468 PYFVEKVFDE
-478 KTSEV
+478 KTKEV

-489 TIVGKPIKETTAR
+489 TIVGHPIKESTAR

-535 QVAVDGAYS
+535 QVAVTGGYS

-594 YGVYSQDNGPSETV
+594 YGVYSRDEELSEPSEV
-608 PVIEM
+608 VEM
-613 QLPNFINRT
+613 IMPNFINRSVL
-622 TNSFLAWNA
+622 SFLTWNA
-631 QMDVQVTIIGDGERI
+631 QQDIKATVIGNGDRI
-646 INQYPSGNTTMLNTQ
+646 INQYPTGEQTILNTQ
-661 RLFVLTDGNNVEMP
+661 RLFIVTDGGEITMP
-675 DMVGWSR
+675 DMHGWSR

-690 LSNRAVVIEGSGL
+690 LTQKGVTIEGSGL
-703 VVSQSIKP
+703 VISQSLAP
-711 GTLLDDQSDL
+711 GTVITEQSDI